1 LDEPEKI
8 LPGVASQKIDSYN
21 DKKATL
27 IDQPR
32 NRLRIKRSGLMKKWI
47 FVGIGVVVV
56 IVIAVLIFGISRLG
70 PIIKTAVN
78 TYGPKMTKTEVRV
91 QDVGV
96 SLLSGQAKLKDFYL
110 GNPKGFKSAKAMSV
124 KAVYVDVDEKSITGD
139 RVIID
144 RVEVTSP
151 EINYEKVPGTD
162 NFQTI
167 LTNVKKTARS
177 KPSSSKT
184 TTPKEEGGKKFV
196 IRDFI
201 VTNGKVTMDMSVP
214 GGSSISGSASL
225 PDIHLKNVGEK
236 SGGATVEEVFTI
248 VLAELHDKIISPA
261 VTSTLNKEVN
271 KQLEKYRSRAGIKAE
286 ETKKEVEKTVEDTVK
301 GLFGK

>member
-1 LDEPEKI
+1 
-8 LPGVASQKIDSYN
+8 
-21 DKKATL
+21 
-27 IDQPR
+27 
-32 NRLRIKRSGLMKKWI
+32 MKKWLLI
-47 FVGIGVVVV
+47 GIGVIVV
-56 IVIAVLIFGISRLG
+56 IIALLIFGISRLG
-70 PIIKTAVN
+70 PIIKSAVN
-78 TYGPKMTKTEVRV
+78 TYGPKITKTEVRV

-110 GNPKGFKSAKAMSV
+110 GNPRGFKSAKAMSV
-124 KAVYVDVDEKSITGD
+124 QAVYVDLDEKSVTSD

-151 EINYEKVPGTD
+151 EINYEKVRGTD

-167 LTNVKKTARS
+167 LNNVKTAAGRS
-177 KPSSSKT
+177 RSSSKT
-184 TTPKEEGGKKFV
+184 KTPTKEEGKKFV

-236 SGGATVEEVFTI
+236 SGGATAEEVFTI
-248 VLAELHDKIISPA
+248 VLAELRDKIISPA
-261 VTSTLNKEVN
+261 VTSTLNKELN
-271 KQLEKYRSRAGIKAE
+271 KQLEKYMSRASIKGE
-286 ETKKEVEKTVEDTVK
+286 ETKKEVEKAVEDTVK
-301 GLFGK
+301 GLFSK